1 MRLPA
6 RGAARGAL
14 RFLKACNV
22 SLPLVFA
29 HPSDQCC
36 ILASMKPVIGINVD
50 VTAGPPE
57 EARVQALYFEAVQKA
72 GGIPLLIPPMADDD
86 LQIALSRLDGLMF
99 IGGYD
104 YCPSLYG
111 QPLDDATKAKL
122 NVELAHEK
130 RIEFDF
136 KLIRKGLE
144 KQAMPILGICAGA
157 QLLNIELGG
166 TLLTDIGHELP
177 DSEVAH
183 ASKNG
188 WQDGFR
194 RHEVVLEPK
203 SAIAEIYKKSRI
215 DVPTSHH
222 QAVDK
227 PGRGLSIAARAD
239 DGVVEAV
246 ELEGRKFVIGVQWHP
261 ERDYDGNR
269 SLFEAFINHCAVPV
283 AHGR

>member
-1 MRLPA
+1 
-6 RGAARGAL
+6 
-14 RFLKACNV
+14 
-22 SLPLVFA
+22 
-29 HPSDQCC
+29 
-36 ILASMKPVIGINVD
+36 MKPVIGINVD

-57 EARVQALYFEAVQKA
+57 EARVQALYFDAVQRA
-72 GGIPLLIPPMADDD
+72 GGVPLLIPPMPDED
-86 LQIALSRLDGLMF
+86 LKIALDRLDGLMF

-111 QPLDDATKAKL
+111 EKLDDATKKKL
-122 NVELAHEK
+122 NVELAHER
-130 RIEFDF
+130 RIDFDF
-136 KLIRKGLE
+136 KLIRMALE

-166 TLLTDIGHELP
+166 TLITDIVHELP
-177 DSEVAH
+177 DSQVLH

-188 WQDGFR
+188 WQDGFK

-203 SAIAEIYKKSRI
+203 SIIAGIYKNLRI

-222 QAVDK
+222 QSVDK

-239 DGVVEAV
+239 DGIVEAV
-246 ELEGRKFVIGVQWHP
+246 ELGERKFVIGVQWHP
-261 ERDYDGNR
+261 ERDYEGNR
-269 SLFEAFINHCAVPV
+269 NLFETFVNQCSVPV